1 MIYARS
7 IKQARECM
15 ALTQTA
21 VAEALGVEQASI
33 SQWERGYM
41 QPTPDMVE
49 RLAFHLH
56 VPPAFFAAGPL
67 HEFPEGSLAFRKTKG
82 VSAMVATQLRRHAE
96 RHFAMVEHMMTQLE
110 WPLNRLPSL
119 RDASPADAA
128 ALTRVQLGLAPDV
141 PIENLTKSLE
151 KHGLLM
157 LVSPLDAKGF
167 DAFSVWLEHHE
178 HRPTIVVNIRRPGDR
193 FRFSVGHEL
202 GHIVMH
208 RSPCGSIA
216 QMDDE
221 ADMFAEELLMPAELI
236 RQHLDTPVTVADL
249 AKLKPIVKV
258 SIQAL
263 TQRAFHLG
271 LCTQRQYQY
280 LAERI
285 GKLGWRTREPGMV
298 PLERPRSLRQMAEMV
313 YGGDRGVIEVS
324 KLAERLNLLP
334 SYVQETI
341 ESYRGAKT
349 TVERSEAAPVSLTN
363 VVSFRNRRA

>member
-15 ALTQTA
+15 GLTQTA
-21 VAEALGVEQASI
+21 VAEALGVEQGSI

-41 QPTPDMVE
+41 QPTSDMVE

-56 VPPAFFAAGPL
+56 VPPTFFAAESL
-67 HEFPEGSLAFRKTKG
+67 FEFPEGSLAYRKTKG
-82 VSAMVATQLRRHAE
+82 VSAIVATQLRRHAE
-96 RHFAMVEHMMTQLE
+96 RHFAMVELMMAQLE

-128 ALTRVQLGLAPDV
+128 ALTRVQLGLAPDA

-151 KHGLLM
+151 KHGLLV
-157 LVSPLDAKGF
+157 LISPLDADGF

-178 HRPTIVVNIRRPGDR
+178 RRPTVVANIRRPGDR
-193 FRFSVGHEL
+193 FCFSVAHEL
-202 GHIVMH
+202 GHLVMH
-208 RSPCGSIA
+208 RSPCGSIT
-216 QMDDE
+216 QMDVE

-236 RQHLDTPVTVADL
+236 RQHLDTPVTVANL
-249 AKLKPIVKV
+249 AKLKSIVKV

-263 TQRAFHLG
+263 AQRAFHLE

-298 PLERPRSLRQMAEMV
+298 PLERPRSLRQMAETL
-313 YGGDRGVIEVS
+313 YGNDHGALDVS
-324 KLAERLNLLP
+324 KLAESLNLLP
-334 SYVQETI
+334 TYVQEAI
-341 ESYRGAKT
+341 ETYKGSKT
-349 TVERSEAAPVSLTN
+349 TVERSGVSRVSPSN
-363 VVSFRNRRA
+363 VVSFRDRRA